1 MFLFACYLG
10 GPLADGRMGE
20 DHEVVLVVA
29 GDPTE
34 ARRQARAKW
43 SGVGRPHVDAVQRVS
58 MVDGHRVSVAPEP
71 GASGD
76 VMELEGYNE

>member
-1 MFLFACYLG
+1 MFLYAAYLG
-10 GPLADGRMGE
+10 GPLGDGRMGE

-29 GDPTE
+29 EDATS

-43 SGVGRPHVDAVQRVS
+43 SGVGRPHVDAVQRIAV
-58 MVDGHRVSVAPEP
+58 VDGHRVEVTPDP
-71 GASGD
+71 GATGD

>member
-10 GPLADGRMGE
+10 GPLGDGRMGE

-29 GDPTE
+29 ADATH

-58 MVDGHRVSVAPEP
+58 VVDGHAVSLTPEP
-71 GASGD
+71 GATGD
-76 VMELEGYNE
+76 VFELEGYNE